1 MIKVLGLLKRRS
13 DMTTEAFRTYY
24 ETHHRVIGEKYLQGY
39 AVKYQRRYLEAL
51 DDKALEH
58 DVLLEVW
65 YPDAATHQAASKH
78 LSQPTIAAEIAADEE
93 RLFDRPSNRF
103 FTVTEVESS
112 L

>member
-1 MIKVLGLLKRRS
+1 MS
-13 DMTTEAFRTYY
+13 TAAFRSYY
-24 ETHHRVIGEKYLQGY
+24 ETHHRLIGEKYLNGF

-51 DDKALEH
+51 DGKTLDH

-78 LSQPTIAAEIAADEE
+78 LSQAAIAAEIAADEE
-93 RLFDRPSNRF
+93 QLFDRASNRF
-103 FTVTEVESS
+103 FTVTEVEST